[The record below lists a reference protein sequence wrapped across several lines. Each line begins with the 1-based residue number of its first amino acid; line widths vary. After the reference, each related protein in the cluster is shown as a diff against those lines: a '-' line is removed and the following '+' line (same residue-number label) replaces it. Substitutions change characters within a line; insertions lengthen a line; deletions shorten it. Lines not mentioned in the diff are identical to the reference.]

1 MTAITKQDA
10 LQIIATALDE
20 ALDDVQPEANLKE
33 LEGWDS
39 MGILL
44 MIAEFDERFSLIIEE
59 EKIASLKCVND
70 ILNLL
75 AENNL
80 LSD

>member
-1 MTAITKQDA
+1 MTAISKQEA
-10 LQIIATALDE
+10 LQIIATSLDE
-20 ALDDVQPEANLKE
+20 PIESIQPEATLKE

-44 MIAEFDERFSLIIEE
+44 MIAEFDERFGLIIDE
-59 EKIASLKCVND
+59 EKITALKCVND

-75 AENNL
+75 SENNL